1 MTYSTKSQRS
11 LIMAQDIFLYL
22 FTKQTKSMLL
32 GSRAG
37 ITKYKALLLSSV
49 EMESKKWNDKT

>member
-1 MTYSTKSQRS
+1 
-11 LIMAQDIFLYL
+11 MAQDIFLYL